1 MSDLTGQLEEDTMS
15 FAGGDAPITAFM
27 AEQVTIAESTTTLRD
42 AAVALETAGVGILV
56 VGTRDTVEG
65 VVSER
70 DVLRAVAR
78 DIDLDTTT
86 VAEVES
92 THLMWATPDSTVGV
106 VVEEMMEG
114 YIRHVLVG
122 DESGLVG
129 IVSMRDVLAAYLD

>member
-1 MSDLTGQLEEDTMS
+1 MTDLTEQLDEEILS
-15 FAGGDAPITAFM
+15 FAGGDARITAFM
-27 AEQVTIAESTTTLRD
+27 AEEVTIAASTTTLRD
-42 AAVALETAGVGILV
+42 AAVALEAAGVGILV
-56 VGTRDTVEG
+56 VGTRDVVEG

-78 DIDLDTTT
+78 NIDLDSTT

-92 THLMWATPDSTVGV
+92 THLMWATPDSTVGE

>member
-1 MSDLTGQLEEDTMS
+1 MSDLTGQLDEDIMS
-15 FAGGDAPITAFM
+15 FTGGDALITAFM
-27 AEQVTIAESTTTLRD
+27 AEEVTIAESTTTLRD

-56 VGTRDTVEG
+56 VGTRDIVEG

-70 DVLRAVAR
+70 DLLRAVAR
-78 DIDLDTTT
+78 DIDLDATT

-92 THLMWATPDSTVGV
+92 TNLMWATPDSTVGE

-129 IVSMRDVLAAYLD
+129 TVSMRDVLAAYVD

>member
-1 MSDLTGQLEEDTMS
+1 MTDLTGQLDEDFTR
-15 FAGGDAPITAFM
+15 FTGPDALITAFM
-27 AEQVTIAESTTTLRD
+27 GEDVTLAEPTDTLRA
-42 AAVALETAGVGILV
+42 AAVALETAGVGMLV
-56 VGTRDTVEG
+56 VGTKDQVEG

-92 THLMWATPDSTVGV
+92 THLMWATPDSTVGE

-129 IVSMRDVLAAYLD
+129 VVSMRDVLAAFLD